1 MTVPEFD
8 EGPSKRICD
17 DLGLANMIV
26 KSSEDLTMPPG
37 YPVKSAILDDEVTT
51 LLKYQFISSDLII
64 VCQGGRFH
72 GSSCMP

>member
-37 YPVKSAILDDEVTT
+37 YPVKSAILDDEYVKVGVFTA
-51 LLKYQFISSDLII
+51 LP
-64 VCQGGRFH
+64 VCLN
-72 GSSCMP
+72 